1 MFHIRGI
8 AVAPPRPGRSRVP
21 ALVALAVI
29 FLAGCSAI
37 LEDEPVATPVP
48 FPEIAGLLGQH
59 GLVVSNYSS
68 GDAGCTDQALI
79 PTAIVFDAEGL
90 DVARPERL
98 RIYIFRDRAT
108 WERRRSAVDDCVALW
123 ATDPATF
130 EFVDV
135 SPYVV
140 AGQGPWP
147 PRFKAALRDA
157 ITEAAGNG
165 G

>member
-1 MFHIRGI
+1 MFPMISTGLD
-8 AVAPPRPGRSRVP
+8 RSRLRR
-21 ALVALAVI
+21 ATSMTLLAAFLLV
-29 FLAGCSAI
+29 GCSAI

-48 FPEIAGLLGQH
+48 FPEISGFLGQH
-59 GLVVSNYSS
+59 GLVVSNYTS

-79 PTAIVFDAEGL
+79 PTAIAFDVAGL
-90 DVARPERL
+90 DAVQPLRL

-108 WERRRSAVDDCVALW
+108 WERRRAAVDDCVATW

-130 EFVDV
+130 EFVDA

-147 PRFKAALRDA
+147 PKFKAALREA
-157 ITEAAGNG
+157 ITQAAGNG

>member
-1 MFHIRGI
+1 MSRL
-8 AVAPPRPGRSRVP
+8 PRVP
-21 ALVALAVI
+21 AFLLLAA
-29 FLAGCSAI
+29 FLLAGCSAI
-37 LEDEPVATPVP
+37 LEDKPVATPVP
-48 FPEIAGLLGQH
+48 FPEISGILGQH
-59 GLVVSNYSS
+59 GLVVSNYTS
-68 GDAGCTDQALI
+68 GDAGCVDQALT
-79 PTAIVFDAEGL
+79 PTAIAFDLAGL
-90 DVARPERL
+90 DAVQPLRL
-98 RIYIFRDRAT
+98 RIYIFRDRET
-108 WERRRSAVDDCVALW
+108 WERRRTAVDACVALW

-147 PRFKAALRDA
+147 AQFKAALRAA